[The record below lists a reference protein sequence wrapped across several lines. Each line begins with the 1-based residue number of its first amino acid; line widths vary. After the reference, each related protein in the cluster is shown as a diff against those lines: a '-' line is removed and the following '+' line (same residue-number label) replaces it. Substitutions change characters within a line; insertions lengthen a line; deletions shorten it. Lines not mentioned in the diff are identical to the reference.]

1 MNIRV
6 ENRIIPSMDVSVFLP
21 PDMLHKLA
29 LFLQKESHKKNHQI
43 RLLKEA
49 MLLARQQR
57 FGRQAES
64 FSNLQ
69 RALFEGGLAWISHQ
83 PKHSLHA
90 CCPSWKKSKRASSVN
105 RCRRTCRA
113 KKR

>member
-29 LFLQKESHKKNHQI
+29 LFLQKESHKKDHQI

-69 RALFEGGLAWISHQ
+69 RALFEGGWRGYRINRNT
-83 PKHSLHA
+83 A
-90 CCPSWKKSKRASSVN
+90 CMPVVRAGRKAN
-105 RCRRTCRA
+105 EPRP
-113 KKR
+113 